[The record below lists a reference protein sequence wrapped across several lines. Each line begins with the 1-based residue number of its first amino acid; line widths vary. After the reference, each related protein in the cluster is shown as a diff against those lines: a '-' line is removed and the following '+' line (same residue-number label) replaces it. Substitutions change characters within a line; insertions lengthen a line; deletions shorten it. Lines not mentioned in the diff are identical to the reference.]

1 MTRIR
6 LQTLLAAALATLAI
20 ASGCNLVY
28 KQNIQQGNALEQED
42 LDELQLGMTRNQVL
56 FVMGTP
62 AVRDPF
68 HQDRWD
74 YIHTFSRRGSDPL
87 KRKVT
92 LYFEGDRLVRMEGVE
107 DELAEDLSQQE
118 GGETPGNWAVDV
130 VLSDSQEDAVD
141 LAGVLRLNG
150 FHTVVLAR
158 EVDGVPH
165 WLVRCPDQAT
175 REEARRL
182 KNVLEAEYDVDPKV
196 VEVTDE
202 EA

>member
-6 LQTLLAAALATLAI
+6 FQTLLAAALGTLI
-20 ASGCNLVY
+20 ALAGCNLVY

-42 LDELQLGMTRNQVL
+42 LEQLQLGMTRNQVL

-74 YIHTFSRRGSDPL
+74 YVHTFSRRGSTPL

-92 LYFEGDRLVRMEGVE
+92 LYFEGDSLVRMEGVE

-158 EVDGVPH
+158 EVDGETF
-165 WLVRCPDQAT
+165 WLVRCPDQAN

-182 KNVLEAEYDVDPKV
+182 KNVLEAEYDVNPKV
-196 VEVTDE
+196 VEVSDE